1 VPFTVEALRAACEA
15 DSIGIV
21 VNKDETEAVVAGKW
35 WVEIDEKYPTFKD
48 IGDWIYNV
56 SEYELPEWGL
66 EPVDFNTTFWA
77 RPYEL
82 YHATPDENVES
93 IQAEGIGA
101 MNKTR
106 GITNRSVGQAVF
118 TSADPEFVK
127 ETVEHVYTAIPATAT
142 AQAMTETRAFSRQ
155 LVAYLAAFL
164 PTSPYYRSNDS
175 RIAAVCDD
183 QYSATLAMLEETA
196 DEAFKVYMTR
206 KTQGWFRRWGCSA
219 AAASPGPGTAAPPSG
234 GGAGA
239 ATPGRL
245 PAPDASDDEGGA
257 TLITPG
263 GPAGGGGDHV
273 PSPTLDLLT
282 MPPDGGPGR
291 GG

>member
-1 VPFTVEALRAACEA
+1 VAY
-15 DSIGIV
+15 SIAPEDY
-21 VNKDETEAVVAGKW
+21 NKDLPLFVAIKENRLLNEFFLY
-35 WVEIDEKYPTFKD
+35 VLEDLHTTQ
-48 IGDWIYNV
+48 
-56 SEYELPEWGL
+56 GL
-66 EPVDFNTTFWA
+66 SA
-77 RPYEL
+77 L
-82 YHATPDENVES
+82 
-93 IQAEGIGA
+93 
-101 MNKTR
+101 K
-106 GITNRSVGQAVF
+106 F

-142 AQAMTETRAFSRQ
+142 AQAMAETRAFSRQ

-196 DEAFKVYMTR
+196 DETFKAYMTS
-206 KTQGWFRRWGCSA
+206 KTQGWFRRWGCPRPSDA
-219 AAASPGPGTAAPPSG
+219 AAASPGPGAAPNGAGSG

-263 GPAGGGGDHV
+263 GPAGGGGSDV
-273 PSPTLDLLT
+273 SSPLVDVLT
-282 MPPDGGPGR
+282 SQQDGGPGR
-291 GG
+291 A